1 MKVKKVVIPKF
12 RILKLL
18 FLPSTLYDSRWSQT
32 LLNTP
37 FRKSP
42 LTKTSNA
49 SQIRAACR
57 IKFGVL
63 NSCNTW
69 YILEITIKYVR
80 TAEIYFDFIRLN
92 VQEMKKNKSIGWNW
106 RNTHYHK
113 FSKRSSFSFSSPS
126 HDCKFSFFLWLV
138 SGVHRFW

>member
-92 VQEMKKNKSIGWNW
+92 VQEMKKKKVNW
-106 RNTHYHK
+106 GELGEYALSK
-113 FSKRSSFSFSSPS
+113 FFQE
-126 HDCKFSFFLWLV
+126 KFFFFQLLFAWL
-138 SGVHRFW
+138 